1 MKRFFLNIKYFV
13 LVKLGK
19 LRCSGW
25 KVYPNG
31 VRCCGCG
38 DCKKEVPP
46 DTRADE
52 MRIEIKN
59 ISGDIIV

>member
-1 MKRFFLNIKYFV
+1 MKWLFLNIKCFV

-31 VRCCGCG
+31 VICCGCG
-38 DCKKEVPP
+38 DCKKEVP
-46 DTRADE
+46 DEKAD
-52 MRIEIKN
+52 
-59 ISGDIIV
+59 